1 VLVEPPYVMEPVIT
15 VADAVP
21 LLFMVR
27 VQVGLATSGVAPQD
41 TTDAVTVADF
51 VNDPKRPKT
60 KPAMAMAAIRVI
72 AIRMTVARTG
82 LIALC
87 LLRESR
93 RSIVSLLERAG
104 EWDASA
110 VCQRE

>member
-1 VLVEPPYVMEPVIT
+1 MEPVIT

-21 LLFMVR
+21 LLFRVR
-27 VQVGLATSGVAPQD
+27 VQTGLATSGVAPQD
-41 TTDAVTVADF
+41 TTDAVTVAVF

-60 KPAMAMAAIRVI
+60 KPAMAMAAIKVI
-72 AIRMTVARTG
+72 AISMTVAKTG

-87 LLRESR
+87 LLRGSR
-93 RSIVSLLERAG
+93 RSIVSLLERAC